1 MADFTVQRITGTSI
15 VEIPT
20 TNSDF
25 KSVVLTNNHHL
36 GVPMMINMWV
46 TEQYGND
53 IVDTGVNV
61 NAGVGYAA
69 GSSST
74 VVTVDGGTFTDAT
87 CDYNNDPTIAHDD
100 DNGAI
105 KVGMQVFGTG
115 IPAAAIVASVTSDTS
130 FELSADTTGGSVT
143 NGTLTFLPVILNKK
157 LWKSDSTLIGIP
169 TAVSSA
175 TSITFGNGLSQKL
188 VDNDDMYV
196 SVYHYFLKNIKIPGG
211 ASLKLEDKDIY
222 LPPDLYKLWISCDV
236 CTDNNPLDITLRR

>member
-1 MADFTVQRITGTSI
+1 MSDFSVQRITSTSI

-20 TNSDF
+20 TNSNF
-25 KSVVLTNNHHL
+25 KSVVLTSNHHI
-36 GVPMMINMWV
+36 GTPMMVNLWV

-53 IVDTGVNV
+53 IADTGVNV

-105 KVGMQVFGTG
+105 KVGMHVFGTG

-143 NGTLTFLPVILNKK
+143 NGTLTFLPIVLGEK
-157 LWKSDSTLIGIP
+157 LWKSDYTLIGTP

-175 TSITFGNGLSQKL
+175 TSITFGDGLSQKL
-188 VDNDDMYV
+188 VDNDDIYV
-196 SVYHYFLKNIKIPGG
+196 STYHYFLKNTKIPGG
-211 ASLKLEDKDIY
+211 ASLRLEDSDIY
-222 LPPDLYKLWISCDV
+222 FPPDLYKMWISCDA
-236 CTDNNPLDITLRR
+236 CTAKYPLDITLRR